1 MPCRL
6 ETILQ
11 PIGFLLYARESQD
24 TTFFQG
30 TDFRIVFLLAFNPV
44 HNRRT
49 FEPGSESRWSKEVVT
64 LFKNAATHEISNP
77 FRAYL
82 QQRRH
87 FRNSEVF
94 VHHSL
99 VPVTARPP
107 LASGCCSRLA
117 LRRSGLRCRSPG
129 FLLYGPSLSFCCL
142 WL

>member
-1 MPCRL
+1 M
-6 ETILQ
+6 
-11 PIGFLLYARESQD
+11 
-24 TTFFQG
+24 
-30 TDFRIVFLLAFNPV
+30 LAFNPV

-49 FEPGSESRWSKEVVT
+49 LEPGTESRWSKEVVT

-99 VPVTARPP
+99 VPSYRGASLGLRLLLAPGPAP
-107 LASGCCSRLA
+107 LELALPFGWLLA
-117 LRRSGLRCRSPG
+117 LRSFSFILLFMALSNGAISSRMIARRSS
-129 FLLYGPSLSFCCL
+129 SIIV
-142 WL
+142 